1 MRLENRVAIV
11 TGAGNGIGRAIAER
25 FAREGAR
32 VAIAD
37 IEDDA
42 GEETLSII
50 NEAGGEAMFAH
61 MDTSN
66 RKSVEAG
73 VAKVV
78 EAFGP
83 ANTLVNN
90 AAAFVFGKVE
100 DLTDDAWARVFGVNV
115 VGYANCVNAV
125 LPHMRAQGGGAI
137 VNIAS
142 VSAFIAQPEF
152 VPYNASKGAVAQLT
166 RCLAMDLAPDNI
178 RVNGI
183 CPGTVKTRATDR
195 HIASLG
201 LDQEQAYVDF
211 AQDSLMKRM
220 GRPEEIANGVLFLAS
235 DEASFMT
242 GAHIV
247 IDGGATID

>member
-1 MRLENRVAIV
+1 MRLENRVAII

-32 VAIAD
+32 VTIAD

-42 GEETLSII
+42 GRETLSII
-50 NEAGGEAMFAH
+50 NEAGGEAMFVH

-73 VAKVV
+73 VAQVI

-83 ANTLVNN
+83 VNTLVNN

-100 DLTDDAWARVFGVNV
+100 DLTDDAWAKVFGVNV

-125 LPHMRAQGGGAI
+125 LPHMRAQGGGAV

-183 CPGTVKTRATDR
+183 CPGTIKTRATDR
-195 HIASLG
+195 HIDSLG
-201 LDQEQAYVDF
+201 LDREQAYVDF

>member
-42 GEETLSII
+42 GQETLSII
-50 NEAGGEAMFAH
+50 NEAGGEAMFVH

-183 CPGTVKTRATDR
+183 CPGTIKTRATDR
-195 HIASLG
+195 HIDSLG
-201 LDQEQAYVDF
+201 LDRNRHMWT
-211 AQDSLMKRM
+211 SHRT
-220 GRPEEIANGVLFLAS
+220 R
-235 DEASFMT
+235 
-242 GAHIV
+242 
-247 IDGGATID
+247 

>member
-42 GEETLSII
+42 GQETLSII

-83 ANTLVNN
+83 VNTLVNN

-183 CPGTVKTRATDR
+183 CPGTIKTRATDR

>member
-1 MRLENRVAIV
+1 MRLENRVAII

-42 GEETLSII
+42 GQETLSII

-83 ANTLVNN
+83 VNTLVNN

-183 CPGTVKTRATDR
+183 CPGTIKTRATDR
-195 HIASLG
+195 HIDSLG
-201 LDQEQAYVDF
+201 LDRNRHMWT
-211 AQDSLMKRM
+211 SHRT
-220 GRPEEIANGVLFLAS
+220 R
-235 DEASFMT
+235 
-242 GAHIV
+242 
-247 IDGGATID
+247 

>member
-32 VAIAD
+32 LAIAD

-42 GEETLSII
+42 GNETLSNIK
-50 NEAGGEAMFAH
+50 EAGGAGMYVH
-61 MDTSN
+61 IDTSD
-66 RKSVEAG
+66 RESVEAG
-73 VAKVV
+73 VAEVV
-78 EAFGP
+78 AALGP
-83 ANTLVNN
+83 VDTLVNN

-100 DLTDDAWARVFGVNV
+100 DLTDDDWTKVFGVNL
-115 VGYANCVNAV
+115 VGYANCVQAV
-125 LPHMRAQGGGAI
+125 LPHMRAQGGGAV

-142 VSAFIAQPEF
+142 QSSFIAQPAF

-178 RVNGI
+178 RVNGV
-183 CPGTVKTRATDR
+183 CPGTIKTRATDR
-195 HIASLG
+195 HIDSLG
-201 LDQEQAYVDF
+201 LDREEAYREFSED
-211 AQDSLMKRM
+211 ALMKRM

-235 DEASFMT
+235 DEASFVT
-242 GAHIV
+242 GAHLV

>member
-1 MRLENRVAIV
+1 MRLENKVAIV

-37 IEDDA
+37 IED
-42 GEETLSII
+42 GPGNETLANI
-50 NEAGGEAMFAH
+50 NEAGGTGMYVH
-61 MDTSN
+61 VDTSD
-66 RKSVEAG
+66 RGSVEAG

-83 ANTLVNN
+83 VDTLVNN

-100 DLTDDAWARVFGVNV
+100 DVTDDHWAKVFGVNV
-115 VGYANCVNAV
+115 IGYANCVRAV

-183 CPGTVKTRATDR
+183 CPGAVRTRATDQ
-195 HIASLG
+195 HIDSLG
-201 LDQEQAYVDF
+201 LDREQSYQEF
-211 AQDSLMKRM
+211 GQDALMKRM

>member
-42 GEETLSII
+42 GQETLSII
-50 NEAGGEAMFAH
+50 NEAGGEAMFVH

-73 VAKVV
+73 VAKVI

-83 ANTLVNN
+83 VNTLVNN

-115 VGYANCVNAV
+115 VGYANCVNCSAASHEGTRRRRYRQHRLRQCIHRPTGV
-125 LPHMRAQGGGAI
+125 RPLQRLERRRRAIDPMPCHGPCAGQHKGQRNLPRDDKNPSYGPAHRFARPRPANRHMWTSHR
-137 VNIAS
+137 
-142 VSAFIAQPEF
+142 
-152 VPYNASKGAVAQLT
+152 T
-166 RCLAMDLAPDNI
+166 R
-178 RVNGI
+178 
-183 CPGTVKTRATDR
+183 
-195 HIASLG
+195 
-201 LDQEQAYVDF
+201 
-211 AQDSLMKRM
+211 
-220 GRPEEIANGVLFLAS
+220 
-235 DEASFMT
+235 
-242 GAHIV
+242 
-247 IDGGATID
+247 